1 MFRQQWKSNVYNSDN
16 TGVVDATPDTAS
28 PDIPLLDAE
37 SRIRWAHRR
46 FGSSLVLNSS
56 FGPQS
61 IVCLRLVMDIDPGI
75 PVVMIE
81 LPGPEYAMQRLYR
94 DYLKASLGLDL
105 YIVQAQDRTRKKA
118 ALCEFL
124 QAHGARA
131 SLSGIRWQQTEA
143 RAGKGLFEY
152 DADYPG
158 ILKIYPIADWSDART
173 WEFIERLPA
182 ELRHPNYA
190 RGQRAV
196 GGALLDATEPKLECG
211 LHL

>member
-1 MFRQQWKSNVYNSDN
+1 MNTIDPAGAVGAASNIDRNRFA
-16 TGVVDATPDTAS
+16 G
-28 PDIPLLDAE
+28 LDAAE
-37 SRIRWAHRR
+37 RIRWARRR
-46 FGSSLVLNSS
+46 FGAGLVLNSS

-61 IVCLRLVMDIDPGI
+61 IVSLKLALDVDPGI

-81 LPGPEYAMQRLYR
+81 LPGAEFAMQRLYR
-94 DYLKASLGLDL
+94 DYLKASLGFDL
-105 YIVQAQDRTRKKA
+105 YIVQAHDVKQKKA

-131 SLSGIRWQQTEA
+131 GLSGIRWQQTA
-143 RAGKGLFEY
+143 NRAQKDLLEY
-152 DADYPG
+152 DAEFPR
-158 ILKIYPIADWSDART
+158 ILKIYPIADWSDTLT

-190 RGQRAV
+190 RGQRST
-196 GGALLDATEPKLECG
+196 GGALLDAGQAKIECG

>member
-1 MFRQQWKSNVYNSDN
+1 MYKPDI
-16 TGVVDATPDTAS
+16 TGVVDANPRPAS

-46 FGSSLVLNSS
+46 FGSGLVLNSS

-61 IVCLRLVMDIDPGI
+61 IVCIRLVLEVDPRI

-81 LPGPEYAMQRLYR
+81 LPGSEYATQRLYR

-105 YIVQAQDRTRKKA
+105 YIVQAHDKSRKKP

-131 SLSGIRWQQTEA
+131 SLSGIRWQQTGNRA
-143 RAGKGLFEY
+143 RKGLFEY
-152 DADYPG
+152 DADYPDL
-158 ILKIYPIADWSDART
+158 LKIYPIADWSDTRT
-173 WEFIERLPA
+173 WEFIEQLPA
-182 ELRHPNYA
+182 DLRHPNYA

-196 GGALLDATEPKLECG
+196 GGALLDASEPKLECG

>member
-1 MFRQQWKSNVYNSDN
+1 MYKPDL
-16 TGVVDATPDTAS
+16 TGVDDANPDTARA
-28 PDIPLLDAE
+28 DIPVLDAE

-46 FGSSLVLNSS
+46 FGRKLVLNSS

-61 IVCLRLVMDIDPGI
+61 IVCLRLALDIDPGI

-81 LPGPEYAMQRLYR
+81 LPGPEYDMQRLYR

-105 YIVQAQDRTRKKA
+105 YIVQARNPAQKKP

-131 SLSGIRWQQTEA
+131 SLSGIRWQQTET
-143 RAGKGLFEY
+143 RAQKGLFEH
-152 DADYPG
+152 DEDYPE

-173 WEFIERLPA
+173 WDFIEALPA
-182 ELRHPNYA
+182 ELRHPGYA
-190 RGQRAV
+190 RGQRAI
-196 GGALLDATEPKLECG
+196 GGALLNAGQAKLECG
-211 LHL
+211 LHR